1 MSFAFA
7 LRTIFEIIMV
17 ALLFWCI
24 FNENK
29 LIAFEKRI
37 ISNIRRRRLKVVK
50 NTISYRVAD
59 GR

>member
-1 MSFAFA
+1 MNLGFA

-50 NTISYRVAD
+50 HNISYRVAD